1 MRLDARHVAFVLAV
15 VAFGC
20 GSRGQPSTSTAN
32 TSAAGLCCESTGA
45 AVPGSSGNTRPAAT
59 PAYDITRLMYGVPL
73 DLDEEGNILL
83 QPASDR
89 GAILLH
95 ADGVR
100 VDRLP
105 HDLTIGRLS
114 GGGEVAVGS
123 TSDSAGITA
132 VLFDGVWT
140 DLNTLLCGSSEC
152 WANNEA
158 IGIDAGGRIVGN
170 RYSLS
175 TRLSAYTISPNGI
188 VSTLVFPGATSTGV
202 CDVNFRGEILVHAVF
217 SNSAYERAVIVSTSG
232 EPIGITIPNG
242 HVWANSI
249 NERSHVAGCTQA
261 AGVSHPFIWAEG
273 KLTDLGSIGPR
284 YGEKFSCGVSISDED
299 VVVGDS
305 SAPTIRGSTH
315 FVYANGTMFDLDA
328 ISGIELDY
336 VVRINAKGQIL
347 ARDSFGY
354 VVLLKPR

>member
-105 HDLTIGRLS
+105 HDLNWGVRRQFPRRDTCPRRL
-114 GGGEVAVGS
+114 
-123 TSDSAGITA
+123 
-132 VLFDGVWT
+132 
-140 DLNTLLCGSSEC
+140 
-152 WANNEA
+152 
-158 IGIDAGGRIVGN
+158 
-170 RYSLS
+170 
-175 TRLSAYTISPNGI
+175 
-188 VSTLVFPGATSTGV
+188 
-202 CDVNFRGEILVHAVF
+202 
-217 SNSAYERAVIVSTSG
+217 
-232 EPIGITIPNG
+232 
-242 HVWANSI
+242 
-249 NERSHVAGCTQA
+249 
-261 AGVSHPFIWAEG
+261 
-273 KLTDLGSIGPR
+273 
-284 YGEKFSCGVSISDED
+284 
-299 VVVGDS
+299 
-305 SAPTIRGSTH
+305 
-315 FVYANGTMFDLDA
+315 
-328 ISGIELDY
+328 
-336 VVRINAKGQIL
+336 
-347 ARDSFGY
+347 
-354 VVLLKPR
+354 